1 MTSDAPPL
9 LSVRDLGVT
18 FRTDDGPV
26 RAVDGVSFD
35 LAEGRTLGIVG
46 ESGSGKSVTAKAL
59 MNLLPSYAEVEG
71 SITFAGR
78 DVRALAAARER
89 HFWGVEL
96 TMVFQDPMTSLNPVK
111 RIGEQIA
118 ECLRVHLGR
127 PRRAAVAEALDLL
140 ERVGIPE
147 PRRRLRQYPHELSG
161 GLRQRVVIAMA
172 LACGPRLLIAD
183 EPTTALDVTVQKHIL
198 DLLDDLRRERAM
210 SMVLITHDL
219 GVVRGRA
226 DDVMV
231 MYGGRTMESA
241 DTSTLFGRMD
251 HPYTRALLETIPR
264 IDAPAHSRL
273 VPIPGRPPSP
283 AEVGRS
289 CPFAARCGHRIDDCL
304 AGVPP
309 MVALGGGHRSAC
321 VLSSTGSPAAGSSAA
336 GRSPGPGGDA

>member
-1 MTSDAPPL
+1 
-9 LSVRDLGVT
+9 
-18 FRTDDGPV
+18 
-26 RAVDGVSFD
+26 
-35 LAEGRTLGIVG
+35 
-46 ESGSGKSVTAKAL
+46 
-59 MNLLPSYAEVEG
+59 
-71 SITFAGR
+71 
-78 DVRALAAARER
+78 
-89 HFWGVEL
+89 
-96 TMVFQDPMTSLNPVK
+96 
-111 RIGEQIA
+111 
-118 ECLRVHLGR
+118 
-127 PRRAAVAEALDLL
+127 
-140 ERVGIPE
+140 
-147 PRRRLRQYPHELSG
+147 
-161 GLRQRVVIAMA
+161 
-172 LACGPRLLIAD
+172 
-183 EPTTALDVTVQKHIL
+183 
-198 DLLDDLRRERAM
+198 LDDLRRERAM

-309 MVALGGGHRSAC
+309 MVDLGGGHRSAC